1 MAVLDIERNLRAAEL
16 GCLGADLLERGRILL
31 AESWLSALAVSCLAA
46 KTFATHLRIGIGKII
61 WIAIGGWGW
70 LDRIAVTLAAKSNV
84 GFAILPC

>member
-1 MAVLDIERNLRAAEL
+1 
-16 GCLGADLLERGRILL
+16 
-31 AESWLSALAVSCLAA
+31 LSALAVSCLAA

-70 LDRIAVTLAAKSNV
+70 LDRVAVTLAAKSNV